1 MKNKTKLLIGLFV
14 VLTIISCKGKEKE
27 TDSADTATQ
36 TETSS
41 APAKEEAKGKLTKDQ
56 EKVIVV

>member
-14 VLTIISCKGKEKE
+14 VLTIVSCKGKEEK
-27 TDSADTATQ
+27 TDSADTAAQ

-41 APAKEEAKGKLTKDQ
+41 APADKKAKRAK
-56 EKVIVV
+56 